1 MVLLHNERKTQNKH
15 VKKFPTCEENFSL
28 FLFPKVFGK
37 LKNGQKKCPI
47 FIFVNICWKMKKM
60 FFCDHKKN

>member
-1 MVLLHNERKTQNKH
+1 MKEKRKINML
-15 VKKFPTCEENFSL
+15 KKFPTCEENFSL

-37 LKNGQKKCPI
+37 FKNGQKKCPI
-47 FIFVNICWKMKKM
+47 FIFVNKCWKMKKM